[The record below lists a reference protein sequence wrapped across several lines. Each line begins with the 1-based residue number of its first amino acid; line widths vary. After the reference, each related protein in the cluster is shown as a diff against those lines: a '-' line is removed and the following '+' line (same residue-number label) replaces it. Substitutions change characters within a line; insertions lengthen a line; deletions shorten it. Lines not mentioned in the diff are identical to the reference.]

1 MENTETINA
10 TTIPK
15 SRIKIS
21 APVKWNPNFT
31 IFNRLAPNITGIPR
45 KKENSAAAG
54 LEQPMIMAPKIVEP
68 DLEVPGTRESTWNK
82 PIIKAVL

>member
-54 LEQPMIMAPKIVEP
+54 LEQPMIMAPKMVNRSEFQA
-68 DLEVPGTRESTWNK
+68 PG
-82 PIIKAVL
+82 KASGINQY